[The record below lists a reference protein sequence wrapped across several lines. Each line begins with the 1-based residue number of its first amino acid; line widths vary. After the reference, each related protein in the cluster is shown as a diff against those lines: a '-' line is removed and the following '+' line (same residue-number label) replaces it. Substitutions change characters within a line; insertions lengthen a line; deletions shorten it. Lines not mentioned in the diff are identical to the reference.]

1 MLKNEWFFREL
12 YRATSLSTK
21 KLAGECFSSGFTG
34 IGSPGNKRKSRPRKQ
49 SNDGNLFVE

>member
-12 YRATSLSTK
+12 CRATSLSTK
-21 KLAGECFSSGFTG
+21 KLGGECFSSGFTG
-34 IGSPGNKRKSRPRKQ
+34 IGSPGNKRKSRPRKH